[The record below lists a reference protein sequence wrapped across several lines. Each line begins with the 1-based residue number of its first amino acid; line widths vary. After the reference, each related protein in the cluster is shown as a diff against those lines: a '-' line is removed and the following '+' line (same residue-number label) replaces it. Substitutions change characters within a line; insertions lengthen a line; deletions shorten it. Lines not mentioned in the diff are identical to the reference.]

1 MPRDKKVSILVG
13 RLNSIARRIL
23 PALVAAV
30 ALTGAS
36 PAFANSSAT
45 ADISA
50 PLRAA
55 QSAKPS
61 PLGNSDEEFRQ
72 LFSNW
77 QSLDKSQGLV
87 QPSTQPNTQPLPRRK
102 PMMAGPV
109 SIPSRVPIEGMRL
122 SSSYGMR
129 NHPVTGGRRAHNGV
143 DLAAATGTPIYA
155 TADGAVSKAEWFS
168 SYGLYVALEHG
179 SEIQTRYAHMSRLN
193 VSAGQQVRKGDII
206 GFVGSTGRSTGP
218 HLHYEV
224 RIAGRSVNPMP
235 YMQADEFHGSAAAK
249 RGPAT
254 LQNTPALQIMIANQ
268 AAAGG
273 K

>member
-1 MPRDKKVSILVG
+1 VG
-13 RLNSIARRIL
+13 RFKSIARRIL
-23 PALVAAV
+23 PALVAAA

-55 QSAKPS
+55 QAAKPS

-77 QSLDKSQGLV
+77 QSLDKGQGLV
-87 QPSTQPNTQPLPRRK
+87 QPTTQPQRK
-102 PMMAGPV
+102 MMVAGPV
-109 SIPSRVPIEGMRL
+109 SIPSRVPIEGVRL

-129 NHPVTGGRRAHNGV
+129 THPVLGGRRAHNGV
-143 DLAAATGTPIYA
+143 DLAAPTGTPIYA
-155 TADGAVSKAEWFS
+155 TGDGAVSKAEWFS

-179 SEIQTRYAHMSRLN
+179 SDIQTRYAHMSRLN
-193 VSAGQQVRKGDII
+193 VRAGQQVRKGDII
-206 GFVGSTGRSTGP
+206 GFVGTTGRSTGP

-224 RIAGRSVNPMP
+224 RVAGRSVNPMP
-235 YMQADEFHGSAAAK
+235 YMQADDFHQDTAPRAALAS
-249 RGPAT
+249 G
-254 LQNTPALQIMIANQ
+254 QNTPALQIMIANQ
-268 AAAGG
+268 AAKEAAG